1 MVAVFDIREYVGVF
15 QMFPQV
21 FRYTDVV
28 DAPAFVI
35 ETYTGETLAPPGIA
49 VWLGMIFPESIHPAM
64 REECIHPFSFIRQK
78 AR

>member
-1 MVAVFDIREYVGVF
+1 MVAVFDIREYVGAF
-15 QMFPQV
+15 QVFPQG

-49 VWLGMIFPESIHPAM
+49 VGSG
-64 REECIHPFSFIRQK
+64 
-78 AR
+78 